1 MINDLDLDVKLEAD
15 RIIAKN
21 EGAMLYLRM
30 QGKDVSIVWAGQVDN
45 IVTAIYTAME
55 NDETYSLFEA
65 VDAALEAFYNDNQK
79 TIDEMYAIQ
88 EE

>member
-65 VDAALEAFYNDNQK
+65 VDAALDAFYNDNQK
-79 TIDEMYAIQ
+79 AIDEMYAIQ

>member
-21 EGAMLYLRM
+21 EGAIFYVRM
-30 QGKDVSIVWAGQVDN
+30 QGRDASIVWAGQVDN

-79 TIDEMYAIQ
+79 IIDEMYAIQ

>member
-1 MINDLDLDVKLEAD
+1 MINDLDLDAKLEAD

-21 EGAMLYLRM
+21 EGAIFYVRM
-30 QGKDVSIVWAGQVDN
+30 QGRDVSIVWAGQVDN

-65 VDAALEAFYNDNQK
+65 VDAALDAFYNDNQK
-79 TIDEMYAIQ
+79 AIDEMYAIQ

>member
-1 MINDLDLDVKLEAD
+1 MINDLDLDAKLEAD

-21 EGAMLYLRM
+21 EGAILYLRM

>member
-1 MINDLDLDVKLEAD
+1 MITDLDLDAKLEAD

-21 EGAMLYLRM
+21 EGAILYLRM

-55 NDETYSLFEA
+55 NDETYSLFET